1 MAGFSSNPTMP
12 SPPPLV
18 SVASSE
24 NHPHYLGNLNQHHLP
39 DVCVPVTAAVLNTP
53 NITQG
58 QMNGVAIRQTAVSH
72 QAMILS
78 PATSP
83 ARIDPYN
90 IQLLAANTIHDVDTI
105 STKQLTPNQ
114 FLNWYFTPVVI
125 IRCFLSS
132 ALKKRNCKLFY
143 LYLQWSGL
151 L

>member
-1 MAGFSSNPTMP
+1 MAGFSSNPPMP

-105 STKQLTPNQ
+105 STKQLICFSTIMYGMS
-114 FLNWYFTPVVI
+114 LNLTSTNATRFCTSSTN
-125 IRCFLSS
+125 IRI
-132 ALKKRNCKLFY
+132 
-143 LYLQWSGL
+143 
-151 L
+151 

>member
-1 MAGFSSNPTMP
+1 MNGFSSNPPMP

-114 FLNWYFTPVVI
+114 FLN
-125 IRCFLSS
+125 
-132 ALKKRNCKLFY
+132 
-143 LYLQWSGL
+143 
-151 L
+151 